1 MTQDNSAIVR
11 RFVDEGHQS
20 GENRLGR
27 RVRLEG
33 RGRAGSPPRP
43 GPRARRNEGCS
54 ARYAIRVPRYR
65 ILHQGAGLRG
75 RQGRERFE
83 WTGTHKAEFMGVPA
97 TNCPRISAKASALTG
112 SRSALKSSRST
123 AIGLRS
129 TMSMTLVILVYP
141 RRGRASDSAFDLSR
155 RSCAGSIP
163 KFRTVSA
170 ARASRAS
177 ASSRLSTA

>member
-141 RRGRASDSAFDLSR
+141 GA
-155 RSCAGSIP
+155 AGH
-163 KFRTVSA
+163 RTAHSTYREGA
-170 ARASRAS
+170 ARGPYPNSVLYPPPGPRVP
-177 ASSRLSTA
+177 RLPAG